1 MSASAILV
9 GCGTEID
16 ERVDVS
22 KISNNS
28 DAAII
33 ASCAMQAADK
43 LVASMPANVGPVDVV
58 GIDILKSVVINDDLN
73 LIDFKVQ
80 QYSEKLGRV
89 IPKTFTDFRCYST
102 VEAMVAE
109 KERKIEQA
117 IAEDEQ
123 RHQQAILAAR
133 KKAKQDV
140 EVAER
145 AVLEA
150 KRAAEIKLIEDEAA
164 AKAAASEAK
173 RAAEIKLIE
182 DEAAAKAAASEAKR
196 AAEIKLLEDK
206 AAIEAARVQAIQW
219 KARKLEEKNKAE
231 EDRKY
236 RKKYDPIAKQCLND
250 ATIYDFTEFK
260 KTVLMPSSNTVGSN
274 STAFWKPINMRALD
288 YAVSEGTITIQ
299 YEYDARLFFK
309 IKRNG
314 EIKDGYDTYSRK
326 GSFICEIPI

>member
-173 RAAEIKLIE
+173 RAAEIKL
-182 DEAAAKAAASEAKR
+182 
-196 AAEIKLLEDK
+196 LEDK

>member
-1 MSASAILV
+1 MNLRILTTLMSASAILV

-173 RAAEIKLIE
+173 RAAEIKL
-182 DEAAAKAAASEAKR
+182 
-196 AAEIKLLEDK
+196 LEDK